1 MDFLNLTKLYYFLC
15 SCVIF
20 AGLLLQSI
28 IFSICSV
35 SGLSLKSAGDEFS
48 NELLVFHIVSF

>member
-1 MDFLNLTKLYYFLC
+1 
-15 SCVIF
+15 VIF